1 MRGIKEVG
9 EVADACAR
17 PVAPGPVE
25 RERATSGTLGVCT
38 ALLEARSTPEVARAH
53 RNLCE
58 RLTLLGG
65 VRRVWLVALDADE
78 SVLHVIAKAGDR
90 RRAPAL
96 DGPSRS
102 DVIALVHASLRAGRT
117 AEQPGAGGLAC
128 AAKQGSSVIRGV
140 IVELHD
146 AALLVPAVAESLA
159 FAAVCATSAADVRQA
174 AVAEDQALTR
184 ASHQLSARIHHR
196 VVQRLFAASVVLS
209 SPCELRGVERER
221 CRDALDEGL
230 AELREALADAAPDPD
245 FEVPVVDDP
254 VADAACEVPGA
265 HVVVTGD
272 PGCVPPPLAP
282 IVRHLLIEAT
292 RNARKHAH
300 ARRVDITFARDAGR
314 LVVSVLNDGV
324 GPRIAR
330 RPGVGLR
337 LLQREAALAGGSV
350 ASEAV
355 APGCW
360 RVRAELPIDV
370 VHGEEGTAWAQ
381 SNPLAFAS
389 S

>member
-1 MRGIKEVG
+1 M
-9 EVADACAR
+9 
-17 PVAPGPVE
+17 E
-25 RERATSGTLGVCT
+25 RDRATAGTLTACT

-90 RRAPAL
+90 RRAPVL

-117 AEQPGAGGLAC
+117 VVQAGGRGLAC
-128 AAKQGSSVIRGV
+128 AAKRGSSVIRAV

-146 AALLVPAVAESLA
+146 AALLVPAVGEALA

-174 AVAEDQALTR
+174 AAAEGEARTR
-184 ASHQLSARIHHR
+184 ASNQLSARIHHR

-209 SPCELRGVERER
+209 SPCELHGAERER
-221 CRDALDEGL
+221 CRDALEEGL
-230 AELREALADAAPDPD
+230 AELREALADAGPDP
-245 FEVPVVDDP
+245 ELEAAEVDDP

-265 HVVVTGD
+265 QVVVTGD
-272 PGCVPPPLAP
+272 PACVPPPLAP
-282 IVRHLLIEAT
+282 VVRHLLIEAT

-300 ARRVDITFARDAGR
+300 ARRVDIAFSRDAGR

-350 ASEAV
+350 VSEAV

-360 RVRAELPIDV
+360 RVRAELPVDV
-370 VHGEEGTAWAQ
+370 VHGEEGTAWTQ
-381 SNPLAFAS
+381 SSPLAFAS